1 MKNMKTVLL
10 LVIAT
15 MFFPNI
21 ANTKSLN
28 IYSHRQPYLL
38 KPFIDA
44 YTKKTGVQLNVVYSS
59 KGLAQRLV
67 AEGANSPAD
76 LILTVDIARLHRYED
91 LDLLANIDSKIL
103 NEKIPSY
110 LRSKNNTWFGLSK
123 RTRAIAIS
131 RDRMNPSDVLRY
143 EDLADPKLKGKICSR
158 PGSHVY
164 NRALM
169 ASIIAAKGLEDAEK
183 WAKGLVSNL
192 AKRPQGN
199 DRSQLKSIYSGECDV
214 AIINHYYYGK
224 LTYSKNPDHRR
235 WSKASIIIFPNQ
247 GIGDRGAHVNIS
259 GGGVVKYSKNKK
271 LATQF
276 LEFLV
281 TEKAQTLYGDIN
293 FEYPINNEFK
303 LPNKLKALGTF
314 REDNLLIEDIA
325 KLAPKAQEIIDT
337 VYW

>member
-1 MKNMKTVLL
+1 MKINLL
-10 LVIAT
+10 LIIIT
-15 MFFPNI
+15 IFISNI
-21 ANTKSLN
+21 ANAKSLN

-38 KPFIDA
+38 KPFIEA
-44 YTKKTGVQLNVVYSS
+44 YTKKTGIKLNVVYSS
-59 KGLAQRLV
+59 KGLAQRLA

-76 LILTVDIARLHRYED
+76 LILTVDIARLYRYED
-91 LDLLANIDSKIL
+91 LNLLAKIDSKIL
-103 NEKIPSY
+103 NEKIPPY

-131 RDRMNPSDVLRY
+131 RERINSGQVLRY

-169 ASIIAAKGLEDAEK
+169 ASMIAAKGENAAEK

-199 DRSQLKSIYSGECDV
+199 DRSQLKSIYSGECDI

-224 LTYSKNPDHRR
+224 LRYSKNPDHRK
-235 WSKASIIIFPNQ
+235 WAKASIIVFPNQ
-247 GIGDRGAHVNIS
+247 GNSDRGAHVNIS
-259 GGGVVKYSKNKK
+259 GGGVVKFSKNKEI
-271 LATQF
+271 AINF

-281 TEKAQTLYGDIN
+281 TDQAQVMYGDVN
-293 FEYPINNEFK
+293 FEYPINNKSK
-303 LPNKLKALGTF
+303 LPKRLKALGTF
-314 REDNLLIEDIA
+314 KEDNLFIEKIA
-325 KLAPKAQEIIDT
+325 KLAPKAQEIIDK

>member
-1 MKNMKTVLL
+1 MKINLFLIIIT
-10 LVIAT
+10 I
-15 MFFPNI
+15 FISNI
-21 ANTKSLN
+21 ANAKSLN

-38 KPFIDA
+38 KPFIEA
-44 YTKKTGVQLNVVYSS
+44 YTKKTGVKLNVVYSS
-59 KGLAQRLV
+59 KGLAQRLA
-67 AEGANSPAD
+67 AEGSNSPAD
-76 LILTVDIARLHRYED
+76 LILTVDIARLYRYED
-91 LDLLANIDSKIL
+91 LNLLAKIDSKIL
-103 NEKIPSY
+103 NEKIPPY

-131 RDRMNPSDVLRY
+131 RERINSGQVLRY
-143 EDLADPKLKGKICSR
+143 EDLADPKLKGKICTR

-169 ASIIAAKGLEDAEK
+169 ASMIAAKGENDAEK

-224 LTYSKNPDHRR
+224 LTYSKNPDHRK
-235 WSKASIIIFPNQ
+235 WAKASIIVFPNQ
-247 GIGDRGAHVNIS
+247 GNSDRGAHVNIS
-259 GGGVVKYSKNKK
+259 GGGVVKFSKNKEI
-271 LATQF
+271 AINF

-281 TEKAQTLYGDIN
+281 TDQAQVMYGDVN
-293 FEYPINNEFK
+293 FEYPINNKSK
-303 LPNKLKALGTF
+303 LPKRLKALGTF
-314 REDNLLIEDIA
+314 KEDNLLIEKIA
-325 KLAPKAQEIIDT
+325 KLAPKAQEIIDK

>member
-1 MKNMKTVLL
+1 MKINLL
-10 LVIAT
+10 LIIIT
-15 MFFPNI
+15 IFISNI
-21 ANTKSLN
+21 ANAESLN

-38 KPFIDA
+38 KPFIEA
-44 YTKKTGVQLNVVYSS
+44 YTKKTGVKLNVVYSS
-59 KGLAQRLV
+59 KGLAQRLA

-76 LILTVDIARLHRYED
+76 LILTVDIARLYRYED
-91 LDLLANIDSKIL
+91 LNLLAKIDSKIL
-103 NEKIPSY
+103 NEKIPPY

-131 RDRMNPSDVLRY
+131 RERVKSGQVLRY

-169 ASIIAAKGLEDAEK
+169 ASMIAAKGENDAEK

-224 LTYSKNPDHRR
+224 LTYSKNPDHRK
-235 WSKASIIIFPNQ
+235 WAKASIIVFPNQ
-247 GIGDRGAHVNIS
+247 GNSDRGAHVNIS
-259 GGGVVKYSKNKK
+259 GGGVVKFSKNKEI
-271 LATQF
+271 AINF

-281 TEKAQTLYGDIN
+281 TDQAQVMYGDVN
-293 FEYPINNEFK
+293 FEYPINNKSK
-303 LPNKLKALGTF
+303 LPKRLKALGTF
-314 REDNLLIEDIA
+314 KEDNLLIEKIA
-325 KLAPKAQEIIDT
+325 KLAPKAQEIIDK

>member
-1 MKNMKTVLL
+1 MKINLL
-10 LVIAT
+10 LIIIT
-15 MFFPNI
+15 IFISNI
-21 ANTKSLN
+21 ANAKSLN

-38 KPFIDA
+38 KPFIEA
-44 YTKKTGVQLNVVYSS
+44 YTKKTGVKLNVVYSS
-59 KGLAQRLV
+59 KGLAQRLA

-76 LILTVDIARLHRYED
+76 LILTVDIARLYRYED
-91 LDLLANIDSKIL
+91 LDLLAKIDSKIL

-131 RDRMNPSDVLRY
+131 KERINSGQVLRY
-143 EDLADPKLKGKICSR
+143 EDLADPKLKGKICTR

-169 ASIIAAKGLEDAEK
+169 ASMIAAKGENDAEK

-199 DRSQLKSIYSGECDV
+199 DRSQLKSIYSGECDI

-224 LTYSKNPDHRR
+224 LTYSKNPDHRK
-235 WSKASIIIFPNQ
+235 WAKASIIVFPNQ
-247 GIGDRGAHVNIS
+247 GNSDRGAHVNIS
-259 GGGVVKYSKNKK
+259 GGGVVKFSKNKEI
-271 LATQF
+271 AINF

-281 TEKAQTLYGDIN
+281 TDQAQVMYGDVN
-293 FEYPINNEFK
+293 FEYPINNKSK
-303 LPNKLKALGTF
+303 LPKRLKALGTF
-314 REDNLLIEDIA
+314 KEDNLLIEKIA
-325 KLAPKAQEIIDT
+325 KLAPKAQEIIDK

>member
-1 MKNMKTVLL
+1 MKINLL
-10 LVIAT
+10 LIIVTI
-15 MFFPNI
+15 FISNI
-21 ANTKSLN
+21 ANAKILN

-38 KPFIDA
+38 KPFIEA
-44 YTKKTGVQLNVVYSS
+44 YTKKTGIKLNVVYSS
-59 KGLAQRLV
+59 KGLAQRLA

-76 LILTVDIARLHRYED
+76 LILTVDIARLYRYED
-91 LDLLANIDSKIL
+91 LNLLAKIDSKIL
-103 NEKIPSY
+103 NEKIPPY

-131 RDRMNPSDVLRY
+131 RERINSGQVLRY

-169 ASIIAAKGLEDAEK
+169 ASMIAAKGENDAEK

-224 LTYSKNPDHRR
+224 LTYSKNPDHRK
-235 WSKASIIIFPNQ
+235 WAKASIIVFPNQ
-247 GIGDRGAHVNIS
+247 GNSDRGAHVNIS
-259 GGGVVKYSKNKK
+259 GGGVVKFSKNKEI
-271 LATQF
+271 AINF

-281 TEKAQTLYGDIN
+281 TDQAQVMYGDVN
-293 FEYPINNEFK
+293 FEYPINNKSK
-303 LPNKLKALGTF
+303 LPKRLKALGTF
-314 REDNLLIEDIA
+314 KEDNLLIEKIA
-325 KLAPKAQEIIDT
+325 KLAPKAQEIIDK

>member
-1 MKNMKTVLL
+1 MKINLL
-10 LVIAT
+10 LIIIT
-15 MFFPNI
+15 IFISNI
-21 ANTKSLN
+21 ANAKSLN

-38 KPFIDA
+38 KPFIEA
-44 YTKKTGVQLNVVYSS
+44 YTKKTGIKLNVVYSS
-59 KGLAQRLV
+59 KGLAQRL
-67 AEGANSPAD
+67 AADGAHSPAD
-76 LILTVDIARLHRYED
+76 LILTVDIARLYRYED
-91 LDLLANIDSKIL
+91 LNLLAKIDSKIL
-103 NEKIPSY
+103 NEKIPPY

-131 RDRMNPSDVLRY
+131 RERINSGQVLRY

-169 ASIIAAKGLEDAEK
+169 ASMIAAKGENAAEK

-224 LTYSKNPDHRR
+224 LTYSKNPDHRK
-235 WSKASIIIFPNQ
+235 WAKASIIVFPNQ
-247 GIGDRGAHVNIS
+247 GNSDRGAHVNIS
-259 GGGVVKYSKNKK
+259 GGGVVKFSKNKEI
-271 LATQF
+271 AINF

-281 TEKAQTLYGDIN
+281 TDQAQVMYGDVN
-293 FEYPINNEFK
+293 FEYPINNKSK
-303 LPNKLKALGTF
+303 LPKRLKALGTF
-314 REDNLLIEDIA
+314 KEDNLLIEKIA
-325 KLAPKAQEIIDT
+325 KLAPKAQEIIDK

>member
-1 MKNMKTVLL
+1 MKISILSIMAIVFISN
-10 LVIAT
+10 LVNAQ
-15 MFFPNI
+15 
-21 ANTKSLN
+21 SLN

-38 KPFIDA
+38 KPFIEA
-44 YTKKTGVQLNVVYSS
+44 YTKKTGVKLNVVYSS
-59 KGLAQRLV
+59 KGLAQRLA

-76 LILTVDIARLHRYED
+76 LILTVDIARLYRYED
-91 LDLLANIDSKIL
+91 LDLLAKIDSKIL
-103 NEKIPSY
+103 NEKIPPY

-131 RDRMNPSDVLRY
+131 KNRMNSGDVLRY

-169 ASIIAAKGLEDAEK
+169 ASIIAANGEVYAEK

-224 LTYSKNPDHRR
+224 LTYSKNSDHQK
-235 WSKASIIIFPNQ
+235 WAKASFIVFPNQ
-247 GIGDRGAHVNIS
+247 GSNDRGAHVNIS
-259 GGGVVKYSKNKK
+259 GGGVVKFSRNKEM
-271 LATQF
+271 AINF

-281 TEKAQTLYGDIN
+281 DEEAQILYGDVN
-293 FEYPINNEFK
+293 FEYPINNKSK
-303 LPNKLKALGTF
+303 LPKRLKALGTF
-314 REDNLLIEDIA
+314 KEDNLLIEEIA
-325 KLAPKAQEIIDT
+325 KLAPKAQEIIDK

>member
-1 MKNMKTVLL
+1 MKINLL
-10 LVIAT
+10 LIIIT
-15 MFFPNI
+15 IFISNI
-21 ANTKSLN
+21 AKAKILN

-38 KPFIDA
+38 KPFIEA
-44 YTKKTGVQLNVVYSS
+44 YTKKTGVKLNVVYSS
-59 KGLAQRLV
+59 KGLAQRLA

-76 LILTVDIARLHRYED
+76 LILTVDIARLYRYED
-91 LDLLANIDSKIL
+91 LNLLAKIDSKIL
-103 NEKIPSY
+103 NEKIPPY

-131 RDRMNPSDVLRY
+131 RERVKSGQVLRY

-169 ASIIAAKGLEDAEK
+169 ASMIAAKGENDAEK

-224 LTYSKNPDHRR
+224 LTYSKNPDHRK
-235 WSKASIIIFPNQ
+235 WAKASIIVFPNQ
-247 GIGDRGAHVNIS
+247 GNSDRGAHVNIS
-259 GGGVVKYSKNKK
+259 GGGVVKFSKNKEI
-271 LATQF
+271 AINF

-281 TEKAQTLYGDIN
+281 TDQAQVMYGDVN
-293 FEYPINNEFK
+293 FEYPINNKSK
-303 LPNKLKALGTF
+303 LPKRLKALGTF
-314 REDNLLIEDIA
+314 KEDNLLIEKIA
-325 KLAPKAQEIIDT
+325 KLAPKAQEIIDK

>member
-1 MKNMKTVLL
+1 MKINLL
-10 LVIAT
+10 LIIIT
-15 MFFPNI
+15 IFISNI
-21 ANTKSLN
+21 ANAKSLN

-38 KPFIDA
+38 KPFIEA
-44 YTKKTGVQLNVVYSS
+44 YTKKTGIKLNVVYSS
-59 KGLAQRLV
+59 KGLAQRLA

-76 LILTVDIARLHRYED
+76 LILTVDIARLYRYED
-91 LDLLANIDSKIL
+91 LNLLAKIDSKIL
-103 NEKIPSY
+103 NEKIPPY

-131 RDRMNPSDVLRY
+131 RERINSGQVLRY

-169 ASIIAAKGLEDAEK
+169 ASMIAAKGENDAEK

-224 LTYSKNPDHRR
+224 LTYSKNPDHRK
-235 WSKASIIIFPNQ
+235 WAKASIIVFPNQ
-247 GIGDRGAHVNIS
+247 GNSDRGAHVNIS
-259 GGGVVKYSKNKK
+259 GGGVVKFSKNKK
-271 LATQF
+271 IAINF

-281 TEKAQTLYGDIN
+281 TDQAQVMYGDVN
-293 FEYPINNEFK
+293 FEYPINNKSK
-303 LPNKLKALGTF
+303 LPKRLKALGTF
-314 REDNLLIEDIA
+314 KEDNLLIEKIA
-325 KLAPKAQEIIDT
+325 KLAPKAQEIIDK

>member
-1 MKNMKTVLL
+1 MKINLL
-10 LVIAT
+10 LIIIT
-15 MFFPNI
+15 IFISNI
-21 ANTKSLN
+21 ANAKSLN

-38 KPFIDA
+38 KPFIEA
-44 YTKKTGVQLNVVYSS
+44 YTKKTGIKLNVVYSS
-59 KGLAQRLV
+59 KGLAQRLA

-76 LILTVDIARLHRYED
+76 LILTVDIARLYRYED
-91 LDLLANIDSKIL
+91 LNLLAKIDSKIL
-103 NEKIPSY
+103 NEKIPPY

-131 RDRMNPSDVLRY
+131 RERINSGQVLRY

-169 ASIIAAKGLEDAEK
+169 ASMIAAKGENDAEK

-199 DRSQLKSIYSGECDV
+199 DRSQLKSIYSGECDI

-224 LTYSKNPDHRR
+224 LTYSKNPDHRK
-235 WSKASIIIFPNQ
+235 WAKASIIVFPNQ
-247 GIGDRGAHVNIS
+247 GNSDRGAHVNIS
-259 GGGVVKYSKNKK
+259 GGGVVKFSKNKEI
-271 LATQF
+271 AINF

-281 TEKAQTLYGDIN
+281 TDQAQVMYGDVN
-293 FEYPINNEFK
+293 FEYPINNKSK
-303 LPNKLKALGTF
+303 LPKRLKALGTF
-314 REDNLLIEDIA
+314 KEDNLLIEKIA
-325 KLAPKAQEIIDT
+325 KLAPKAQEIIDK

>member
-1 MKNMKTVLL
+1 MKINLL
-10 LVIAT
+10 LIIIT
-15 MFFPNI
+15 IFISNI
-21 ANTKSLN
+21 ANAKSLN

-38 KPFIDA
+38 KPFIEA
-44 YTKKTGVQLNVVYSS
+44 YTKKTGVKLNVVYSS
-59 KGLAQRLV
+59 KGLAQRLA

-76 LILTVDIARLHRYED
+76 LILTVDIARLYRYED
-91 LDLLANIDSKIL
+91 LDLLAKIDSKIL
-103 NEKIPSY
+103 HEKIPSY

-131 RDRMNPSDVLRY
+131 RERVKSGQVLRY
-143 EDLADPKLKGKICSR
+143 EDLADPKLKGKICTR

-169 ASIIAAKGLEDAEK
+169 ASMIAAKGENDAEK

-224 LTYSKNPDHRR
+224 LTYSKNPDHRK
-235 WSKASIIIFPNQ
+235 WAKASIIVFPNQ
-247 GIGDRGAHVNIS
+247 GNSDRGAHVNIS
-259 GGGVVKYSKNKK
+259 GGGVVKFSKNKEI
-271 LATQF
+271 AINF

-281 TEKAQTLYGDIN
+281 TDQAQVMY
-293 FEYPINNEFK
+293 
-303 LPNKLKALGTF
+303 
-314 REDNLLIEDIA
+314 
-325 KLAPKAQEIIDT
+325 
-337 VYW
+337 

>member
-1 MKNMKTVLL
+1 MKINLL
-10 LVIAT
+10 LIIIT
-15 MFFPNI
+15 IFISNI
-21 ANTKSLN
+21 ANAKSLN

-38 KPFIDA
+38 KPFIEA
-44 YTKKTGVQLNVVYSS
+44 YTKKTGVKLNVVYSS
-59 KGLAQRLV
+59 KGLAQRLA

-76 LILTVDIARLHRYED
+76 LILTVDIARLYRYED
-91 LDLLANIDSKIL
+91 LDLLAKIDSKIL

-131 RDRMNPSDVLRY
+131 RERVKSGQVLRY
-143 EDLADPKLKGKICSR
+143 EDLADPKLKGKICTR

-169 ASIIAAKGLEDAEK
+169 ASMIAAKGENDAEK

-224 LTYSKNPDHRR
+224 LTYSKNPDHRK
-235 WSKASIIIFPNQ
+235 WAKASIIVFPNQ
-247 GIGDRGAHVNIS
+247 GNSDRGAHVNIS
-259 GGGVVKYSKNKK
+259 GGGVVKFSKNKEI
-271 LATQF
+271 AINF

-281 TEKAQTLYGDIN
+281 TDQAQVMY
-293 FEYPINNEFK
+293 
-303 LPNKLKALGTF
+303 
-314 REDNLLIEDIA
+314 
-325 KLAPKAQEIIDT
+325 
-337 VYW
+337 

>member
-1 MKNMKTVLL
+1 MKIKLL
-10 LVIAT
+10 LIIIT
-15 MFFPNI
+15 IFISNI
-21 ANTKSLN
+21 ANAKSLN

-38 KPFIDA
+38 KPFIEA
-44 YTKKTGVQLNVVYSS
+44 YTKKTGIKLNVVYSS
-59 KGLAQRLV
+59 KGLAQRLA

-76 LILTVDIARLHRYED
+76 LILTVDIARLYRYED
-91 LDLLANIDSKIL
+91 LNLLAKIDSKIL
-103 NEKIPSY
+103 NEKIPPY

-131 RDRMNPSDVLRY
+131 RERINSGQVLRY

-169 ASIIAAKGLEDAEK
+169 ASMIAAKGENAAEK

-199 DRSQLKSIYSGECDV
+199 DRSQLKSIYSGECDI

-224 LTYSKNPDHRR
+224 LTYSKNPDHRK
-235 WSKASIIIFPNQ
+235 WAKASIIVFPNQ
-247 GIGDRGAHVNIS
+247 GNSDRGAHVNIS
-259 GGGVVKYSKNKK
+259 GGGVVKFSKNKEI
-271 LATQF
+271 AINF

-281 TEKAQTLYGDIN
+281 TDQAQVMYGDIN
-293 FEYPINNEFK
+293 FEYPINNKSK
-303 LPNKLKALGTF
+303 LPKRLKALGTF
-314 REDNLLIEDIA
+314 KEDNLLIEKIA
-325 KLAPKAQEIIDT
+325 KLAPKAQEIIDK

>member
-1 MKNMKTVLL
+1 MKISILSIMAIVFISN
-10 LVIAT
+10 LVNAQ
-15 MFFPNI
+15 
-21 ANTKSLN
+21 SLN

-38 KPFIDA
+38 KPFIEA
-44 YTKKTGVQLNVVYSS
+44 YTKKTGVKLNVVYSS
-59 KGLAQRLV
+59 KGLAQRLA

-76 LILTVDIARLHRYED
+76 LILTVDIARLYRYED
-91 LDLLANIDSKIL
+91 LGLLAKIVSKIL
-103 NEKIPSY
+103 NEKIPPY

-123 RTRAIAIS
+123 RTRAIAVS
-131 RDRMNPSDVLRY
+131 KNRMNSGDILRY

-169 ASIIAAKGLEDAEK
+169 ASIIAANGEVYAEK

-199 DRSQLKSIYSGECDV
+199 DRSQIKSIYSGECDV

-224 LTYSKNPDHRR
+224 LTYSKNYDHQK
-235 WSKASIIIFPNQ
+235 WAKASFIVFPNQ
-247 GIGDRGAHVNIS
+247 GSNDRGAHVNIS
-259 GGGVVKYSKNKK
+259 GGGVVKFSKNKEM
-271 LATQF
+271 AINF

-281 TEKAQTLYGDIN
+281 DEEAQILYGDVN
-293 FEYPINNEFK
+293 FEYPINNKSK
-303 LPNKLKALGTF
+303 LPKRLKALGTF
-314 REDNLLIEDIA
+314 KEDNLLIEEIA
-325 KLAPKAQEIIDT
+325 KLAPKAQEIIDK

>member
-1 MKNMKTVLL
+1 MKINLL
-10 LVIAT
+10 LIIIT
-15 MFFPNI
+15 IFISNI
-21 ANTKSLN
+21 ANAKSLN

-38 KPFIDA
+38 KPFIEA
-44 YTKKTGVQLNVVYSS
+44 YTKKTGIKLNVVYSS
-59 KGLAQRLV
+59 KGLAQRLA

-76 LILTVDIARLHRYED
+76 LILTVDIARLYRYED
-91 LDLLANIDSKIL
+91 LNLLAKIDSKIL
-103 NEKIPSY
+103 NEKIPPY

-131 RDRMNPSDVLRY
+131 RERINSGQVLRY

-169 ASIIAAKGLEDAEK
+169 ASMIAAKGENDAEK

-224 LTYSKNPDHRR
+224 LTYSKNPDHRK
-235 WSKASIIIFPNQ
+235 WAKASIIVFPNQ
-247 GIGDRGAHVNIS
+247 GNSDRGAHVNIS
-259 GGGVVKYSKNKK
+259 GGGVVKFSKNKEI
-271 LATQF
+271 AINF

-281 TEKAQTLYGDIN
+281 TDQAQVMYGDVN
-293 FEYPINNEFK
+293 FEYPINNKSK
-303 LPNKLKALGTF
+303 LPKRLKALGTF
-314 REDNLLIEDIA
+314 KEDNLLIEKIA
-325 KLAPKAQEIIDT
+325 KLAPKAQEIIDK

>member
-1 MKNMKTVLL
+1 MKINLL
-10 LVIAT
+10 LIIIT
-15 MFFPNI
+15 IFISNI
-21 ANTKSLN
+21 ANAKSLN

-38 KPFIDA
+38 KPFIEA
-44 YTKKTGVQLNVVYSS
+44 YTKKTGIKLNVVYSS
-59 KGLAQRLV
+59 KGLAQRLA
-67 AEGANSPAD
+67 AEGTNSPAD
-76 LILTVDIARLHRYED
+76 LILTVDIARLYRYED
-91 LDLLANIDSKIL
+91 LNLLAKIDSKIL
-103 NEKIPSY
+103 NEKIPPY

-131 RDRMNPSDVLRY
+131 RERVKSGQVLRY
-143 EDLADPKLKGKICSR
+143 EDLADPKLKGKICTR

-169 ASIIAAKGLEDAEK
+169 ASMIAAKGENDAEK

-224 LTYSKNPDHRR
+224 LTYSKNPDHRK
-235 WSKASIIIFPNQ
+235 WAKASIIVFPNQ
-247 GIGDRGAHVNIS
+247 GNSDRGAHVNIS
-259 GGGVVKYSKNKK
+259 GGGVVKFSKNKEI
-271 LATQF
+271 AINF

-281 TEKAQTLYGDIN
+281 TDQAQVMYGDVN
-293 FEYPINNEFK
+293 FEYPINNKSK
-303 LPNKLKALGTF
+303 LPKRLKALGTF
-314 REDNLLIEDIA
+314 KEDNLLIEKIA
-325 KLAPKAQEIIDT
+325 KLAPKAQEIIDK

>member
-1 MKNMKTVLL
+1 MKISILL
-10 LVIAT
+10 LLAT
-15 MFFPNI
+15 IFISNI
-21 ANTKSLN
+21 ANAKSLN

-44 YTKKTGVQLNVVYSS
+44 YTKKTGVQLSVVYSS
-59 KGLAQRLV
+59 KGLAQRLA

-76 LILTVDIARLHRYED
+76 LILTVDIARLYRYED
-91 LDLLANIDSKIL
+91 LDLLAKIDSKIL
-103 NEKIPSY
+103 IEKIPPY

-123 RTRAIAIS
+123 RTRAIAVS
-131 RDRMNPSDVLRY
+131 KDRMNSGDISRY

-169 ASIIAAKGLEDAEK
+169 ASIIAAKGADDAEK
-183 WAKGLVSNL
+183 WAMGLVSNL
-192 AKRPQGN
+192 AKKPQGN

-224 LTYSKNPDHRR
+224 LTYSKNPDHRK
-235 WSKASIIIFPNQ
+235 WAKASIIVFPNQ
-247 GIGDRGAHVNIS
+247 GSGDRGAHVNIS
-259 GGGVVKYSKNKK
+259 GGGVVKFSKNKET
-271 LATQF
+271 ATKF

-281 TEKAQTLYGDIN
+281 TDEAQILYGDVN
-293 FEYPINNEFK
+293 FEYPINNKSK
-303 LPNKLKALGTF
+303 LPERLKALGTF
-314 REDNLLIEDIA
+314 KEDSLLIEDIA

>member
-1 MKNMKTVLL
+1 MKISIL
-10 LVIAT
+10 LVLSI
-15 MFFPNI
+15 MVISNI
-21 ANTKSLN
+21 ANAKSLN

-44 YTKKTGVQLNVVYSS
+44 YNKKTGVQLNVVYSS
-59 KGLAQRLV
+59 KGLAQRLA

-76 LILTVDIARLHRYED
+76 LILTVDIARLYRYED
-91 LDLLANIDSKIL
+91 LDLLAKIDSKIL
-103 NEKIPSY
+103 KEKIPPY

-131 RDRMNPSDVLRY
+131 KDRMNSGDVLRY
-143 EDLADPKLKGKICSR
+143 EDLANPKLKGKVCSR

-169 ASIIAAKGLEDAEK
+169 ASIIAAKGLGDAEK

-224 LTYSKNPDHRR
+224 LTYSKNPDHRK
-235 WSKASIIIFPNQ
+235 WAKASIIVFPNQ
-247 GIGDRGAHVNIS
+247 GPSDRGAHVNIS
-259 GGGVVKYSKNKK
+259 GGGVVKFSKNKK
-271 LATQF
+271 LATKF

-281 TEKAQTLYGDIN
+281 SEQAQILYGNVN
-293 FEYPINNEFK
+293 FEYPINNKSK
-303 LPNKLKALGTF
+303 LPKRLKALGTF
-314 REDNLLIEDIA
+314 KEDSLLIEDIA